1 MLQYLLKYETAHLLV
16 CINFAY
22 NIWYMWME
30 QLFWGLSY
38 LPAWRSSSTTTISIK
53 VKLFHNQIQGNSG
66 AQLTFAWY
74 IWKERVIKREKV
86 QKFNW
91 KTRFSSKSET
101 SAPNFFCQQQEDQK
115 LKSWRS
121 STRPWWSLPAHHSSS
136 PSFHHVP
143 VHQPIREHHLQ
154 HRPMGAR
161 ETGNDPIEPPALPAS
176 GKLRWK

>member
-1 MLQYLLKYETAHLLV
+1 MKLLTCLHTCGWNNCFV
-16 CINFAY
+16 D
-22 NIWYMWME
+22 
-30 QLFWGLSY
+30 LSY

-74 IWKERVIKREKV
+74 IWKEGVIKREKV

-91 KTRFSSKSET
+91 KTRFSSKPET
-101 SAPNFFCQQQEDQK
+101 SALDFFLSVAGGGSKAQK
-115 LKSWRS
+115 LERRG

-154 HRPMGAR
+154 DRPMGAR